1 MIWPLIIACV
11 RVMSP
16 VRSRSL
22 LYVSSS
28 IGMFRLA
35 AHSGS
40 VTGILSV
47 GKDWYDLVELEAE
60 LVSDAVFAGDEGGSA
75 FDQEFGVQSIVC

>member
-1 MIWPLIIACV
+1 
-11 RVMSP
+11 
-16 VRSRSL
+16 
-22 LYVSSS
+22 
-28 IGMFRLA
+28 MFRLA